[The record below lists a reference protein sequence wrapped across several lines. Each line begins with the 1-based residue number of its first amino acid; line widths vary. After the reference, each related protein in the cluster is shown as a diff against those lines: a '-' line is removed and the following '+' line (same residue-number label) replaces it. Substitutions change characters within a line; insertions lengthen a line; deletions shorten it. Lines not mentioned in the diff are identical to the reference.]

1 MAAETAQPARGRIL
15 IALGTAVALIA
26 VIVVVAVVSGGGS
39 EERGVTDAPS
49 ACVDSWNRDRAARAY
64 GRHNFNFH
72 MYEGALVTYLTPTA
86 EEVAADQGGSCAV
99 IFPSQALDPE
109 PFAAG
114 QVLRADR
121 WLAISSLPGVDLA
134 RVAELQV
141 TAAKAPNTR
150 LDAQGELTPL

>member
-1 MAAETAQPARGRIL
+1 M
-15 IALGTAVALIA
+15 
-26 VIVVVAVVSGGGS
+26 
-39 EERGVTDAPS
+39 
-49 ACVDSWNRDRAARAY
+49 
-64 GRHNFNFH
+64 
-72 MYEGALVTYLTPTA
+72 TYLTPTA

-99 IFPSQALDPE
+99 VFPSRALDPE

-121 WLAISSLPGVDLA
+121 WLPISSLPGVDLA

-150 LDAQGELTPL
+150 LDAQGELTAALTRSLRGARTSDSVG